1 MSAAAI
7 FSEIIDP
14 AGRFLYAICNITD
27 RNRYNQYYLIT
38 TIMEDD
44 KKKTGSCCSCEA
56 DFQKEIKNLE
66 EEAQKP
72 TAEQHEKKQSELDSA
87 FKEGEK

>member
-1 MSAAAI
+1 
-7 FSEIIDP
+7 
-14 AGRFLYAICNITD
+14 
-27 RNRYNQYYLIT
+27 
-38 TIMEDD
+38 MEDD